1 MEQSHY
7 TQLKS
12 YYNRAIDK
20 NYQQYIK
27 EDQRLKQKLQELLV
41 ILNYKQDNNG

>member
-27 EDQRLKQKLQELLV
+27 EDRQLKQKLEELVLIV
-41 ILNYKQDNNG
+41 KPQTG